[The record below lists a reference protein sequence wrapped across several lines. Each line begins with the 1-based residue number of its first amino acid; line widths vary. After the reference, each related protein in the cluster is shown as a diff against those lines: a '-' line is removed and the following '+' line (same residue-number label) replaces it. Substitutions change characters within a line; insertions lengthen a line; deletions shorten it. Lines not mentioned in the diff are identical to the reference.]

1 MPKGFIDLGKKADPM
16 GAISP
21 KPDKAPKI
29 HYPSCY
35 ISDVE
40 GLDVEDGDEV
50 ILRGKVTSVTTTS
63 RGGKKGYSCDVEV
76 NSLKVDGE
84 SLKAGSAKGL
94 DDALDDISKEKE
106 AEMDPDTEEE
116 NDE

>member
-1 MPKGFIDLGKKADPM
+1 MAKGFIDLGKKADSM
-16 GAISP
+16 VVKEASP
-21 KPDKAPKI
+21 SKTPKI

-50 ILRGKVTSVTTTS
+50 VLRGKVTSCTTTS
-63 RGGKKGYSCDVEV
+63 RDGKKGYSCEIEV

-84 SLKAGSAKGL
+84 SLKADKGDGL
-94 DDALDDISKEKE
+94 DSALSKIEEDKTMVEDD
-106 AEMDPDTEEE
+106 D
-116 NDE
+116 NDGE